1 MSKPS
6 DPENVALEFVQLWA
20 ENMAKVMAQ
29 IASAPFPIEIASRT
43 GDEVPAAAD
52 ADTYLTVTAAGAV
65 RGEMSLRV
73 PESVALALAK
83 FFTGDADAER
93 KEFTA
98 NDRSAVEELFRQVAG
113 HVSTAAKQTWKEVPI
128 TLVLGEAPTWSPG
141 ASGWLCSGADARFKV
156 EIEWRL
162 SSALA
167 ASLQAAWQQPP
178 VNDAA
183 PLSPDTGL
191 AEASKFDLLMNVELD
206 VTLRFGG
213 RDILLKDIL
222 ELGAGSVLELD
233 REITDPADLL
243 LDGKLIARGAV
254 VVVDGNFG
262 LRVTEVMPMPQVST

>member
-1 MSKPS
+1 MSEPS
-6 DPENVALEFVQLWA
+6 DPENIALEFVQLWA
-20 ENMAKVMAQ
+20 ENMTKVMAQ
-29 IASAPFPIEIASRT
+29 IASAPFPVEIASRT
-43 GDEVPAAAD
+43 GDEVPAAAE
-52 ADTYLTVTAAGAV
+52 ADTYLTVTAAGTV
-65 RGEMSLRV
+65 RGEMCLRV
-73 PESVALALAK
+73 PEGVALALAK
-83 FFTGDADAER
+83 FFTADADADRE
-93 KEFTA
+93 EFTA

-113 HVSTAAKQTWKEVPI
+113 HVSTAAKQRWKEVPI

-141 ASGWLCSGADARFKV
+141 ASGWLCSGADAKFKV

-178 VNDAA
+178 VNDSA

-243 LDGKLIARGAV
+243 LDGKLIARGEV

-262 LRVTEVMPMPQVST
+262 LRVTEVMAMPQVST

>member
-1 MSKPS
+1 MSEPS
-6 DPENVALEFVQLWA
+6 DPENIALEFVQLWA
-20 ENMAKVMAQ
+20 ENMTKVMAQ
-29 IASAPFPIEIASRT
+29 IASAPFPVEIASRT
-43 GDEVPAAAD
+43 GDEVPPAAE
-52 ADTYLTVTAAGAV
+52 ADTYLTVTAAGTV
-65 RGEMSLRV
+65 RGEMCLRV
-73 PESVALALAK
+73 PEGVALALAK
-83 FFTGDADAER
+83 FFTADADADR

-113 HVSTAAKQTWKEVPI
+113 HVSTAAKQRWKEVPI

-141 ASGWLCSGADARFKV
+141 SSGWLCSGADAKFKV

-167 ASLQAAWQQPP
+167 ASLQAAWQQPTL
-178 VNDAA
+178 NDAA
-183 PLSPDTGL
+183 PLSPDAGL
-191 AEASKFDLLMNVELD
+191 PEASKFDLLMNVELD

-243 LDGKLIARGAV
+243 LDGKLIARGEV

-262 LRVTEVMPMPQVST
+262 LRVTEVMAIPQVST

>member
-1 MSKPS
+1 
-6 DPENVALEFVQLWA
+6 
-20 ENMAKVMAQ
+20 MAKVMAQ
-29 IASAPFPIEIASRT
+29 IASAPFPVEIASRT

-167 ASLQAAWQQPP
+167 ASLQAAWQEPP
-178 VNDAA
+178 VNDGA
-183 PLSPDTGL
+183 PPSPDTGL